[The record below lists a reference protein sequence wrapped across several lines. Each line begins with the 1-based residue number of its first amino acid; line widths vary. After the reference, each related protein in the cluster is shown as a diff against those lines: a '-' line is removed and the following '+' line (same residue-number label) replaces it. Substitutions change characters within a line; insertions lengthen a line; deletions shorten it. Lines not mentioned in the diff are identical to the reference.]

1 MYKLIILSVLT
12 ILISIKA
19 NIYQYYDTY
28 IYSSEK
34 SNFLNIICEPFE
46 IYKNAHYSVVTKM
59 YFDTPRWPERH
70 VPTAH
75 SRCTLNV
82 RYPRY
87 QINEETIGQRYFEGK
102 KINLKEH
109 VEILGDDKKVIIKR
123 TEFSGTDKEQN
134 TTYSSWELRKNLLLS
149 NYACIY
155 GYIPNLYETNSL
167 CEVIYKHIDKII
179 QNVNMKIK
187 DINILH
193 NDNYGEYKINIILH
207 NNRYLIKSI
216 NRISKQHHWYKP
228 NTPIF
233 MMSWKDNPDYPESS
247 LNYETELIN
256 YDEFKIVDGKLT
268 FTSIHSKLER
278 YHNNGQRV
286 LEETHYKIE
295 NISLNHNIPIKIDI
309 PNDTPISIFRYDK
322 DTDSMKTLE
331 GIEYIWRDGQIV
343 KKVPQ
348 GVLEKLTG
356 AHFEGGSLWSRGLV
370 VILIFLVLTLTLAAI
385 LYRRR
390 RGNT

>member
-1 MYKLIILSVLT
+1 
-12 ILISIKA
+12 
-19 NIYQYYDTY
+19 
-28 IYSSEK
+28 
-34 SNFLNIICEPFE
+34 
-46 IYKNAHYSVVTKM
+46 
-59 YFDTPRWPERH
+59 
-70 VPTAH
+70 
-75 SRCTLNV
+75 
-82 RYPRY
+82 
-87 QINEETIGQRYFEGK
+87 
-102 KINLKEH
+102 
-109 VEILGDDKKVIIKR
+109 
-123 TEFSGTDKEQN
+123 
-134 TTYSSWELRKNLLLS
+134 
-149 NYACIY
+149 
-155 GYIPNLYETNSL
+155 
-167 CEVIYKHIDKII
+167 
-179 QNVNMKIK
+179 
-187 DINILH
+187 
-193 NDNYGEYKINIILH
+193 
-207 NNRYLIKSI
+207 
-216 NRISKQHHWYKP
+216 
-228 NTPIF
+228 

-247 LNYETELIN
+247 LNYETELVN

-331 GIEYIWRDGQIV
+331 GIEHIWRDGQIV

-370 VILIFLVLTLTLAAI
+370 VILIFLVLTLTVAAI